1 MIQATKTTIEEFKE
15 SLLWQD
21 ILNEIDNWIAALKSP
36 EEITGDIIDGNMNS
50 GAGLAMHGYVK
61 GCKEASERFK
71 LILDI
76 LLTLKEEKEN
86 DSGLNET
93 E

>member
-1 MIQATKTTIEEFKE
+1 MIRSTKTSIEEFKE

-21 ILNEIDNWIAALKSP
+21 ILDEIDTWISSLKNP
-36 EEITGDIIDGNMNS
+36 HEITGDIIDGNMNS
-50 GAGLAMHGYVK
+50 GAGLALHGYVK

-71 LILDI
+71 IILDI
-76 LLTLKEEKEN
+76 LLNLKEEKED
-86 DSGLNET
+86 DSGRNET